1 MVIQFAKIEI
11 KFSFRVLQTYRTKN
25 RNYSWKKD
33 RFLRFILEEFLF
45 ELIIHAERQNKVYPY
60 L

>member
-1 MVIQFAKIEI
+1 M
-11 KFSFRVLQTYRTKN
+11 
-25 RNYSWKKD
+25 SWKKD
-33 RFLRFILEEFLF
+33 RSPRFILEEFLF